1 MAQIEEE
8 HKIIHLEIKYT
19 SEIHKDVPI
28 DLNGTVLKFQE
39 TLHEILK
46 VPIEKQKIMIKGSL
60 LKKDQDLSKLN
71 LKNGQQ
77 IMVMGARDE
86 HLINLNQKKK
96 LFEDDLT
103 PEQKAILLKQKA
115 GIVLPIG
122 LVNLG
127 NTCYMNA
134 SIQILR
140 RVNELNEYIKNNKKQ
155 GQGLSVK
162 LFNALQDVFQKLEL
176 KGEPFQPNHFL
187 SIFFQLYPDFGQKEN
202 QIAYKQQDADECF
215 QNILQTIEPLTSYE
229 NEEGQQRNLIKDL
242 FEIELKSTIENQDIP
257 DEPKKVSI
265 EKGKKLMC
273 IIDNQSKPVNTLL
286 EGITVSLEAQ
296 IEKISETDQQTHLY
310 KKTSRI
316 SKLPSYL
323 LCQMV
328 RFYWKQGVQGKE
340 GVKAKILRNVA
351 FPKILDLFDFCAPE
365 LQEQLHAGRE
375 YEKKKLLEMAA
386 KETDELEQFKKDLEA
401 SGKIVPDDTR
411 EIYKLFKAKK
421 QQEEIQNHDDQLYR
435 KHGFGLVTGNYEL
448 IGVLTHTGREAD
460 SGHYMAWVHHSGEDW
475 IWYDDEKTSDRKIEH
490 ILDLRGGGDWHMGYY
505 LLYRRLEIE

>member
-8 HKIIHLEIKYT
+8 HKLIQLEIKYT
-19 SEIHKDVPI
+19 TEIHKNVPI

-39 TLHEILK
+39 TLQELLK
-46 VPIEKQKIMIKGSL
+46 VPIQKQKIMIKGSL
-60 LKKDQDLSKLN
+60 LKQDQDLSKLN

-77 IMVMGARDE
+77 IMVMGAREE
-86 HLINLNQKKK
+86 HLLNLKQGKKI
-96 LFEDDLT
+96 FEEDLT

-122 LVNLG
+122 LVNQG

-140 RVNELNEYIKNNKKQ
+140 RVNELNEYVKNNAKQ
-155 GQGLSVK
+155 GQGPSVK
-162 LFNALQDVFQKLEL
+162 LFNALSDVFQQLER
-176 KGEPFQPNHFL
+176 KGESFKPFNFL
-187 SIFFQLYPDFGQKEN
+187 SILFQLYPGFAQREN
-202 QIAYKQQDADECF
+202 HMSFKQQDADECF
-215 QNILQTIEPLTSYE
+215 QNILQTIEPLTTYE
-229 NEEGQQRNLIKDL
+229 NEEGQQKNLVKEL
-242 FEIELKSTIENQDIP
+242 FEIELKSTIENQDLP

-273 IIDNQSKPVNTLL
+273 IIDNQSRPVNTLI
-286 EGITVSLEAQ
+286 EGITVSLEEQ
-296 IEKISETDQQTHLY
+296 LQKISEIDQQTHIY
-310 KKTSRI
+310 KKTQKI
-316 SKLPSYL
+316 FKLPSYL

-328 RFYWKQGVQGKE
+328 RFFWKQGVQGKE

-351 FPKILDLFDFCAPE
+351 FPKTLDLFDFCAPE
-365 LQEQLHAGRE
+365 LQEQLLAGRE

-401 SGKIVPDDTR
+401 SGKMIPDDTR

-421 QQEEIQNHDDQLYR
+421 QQEEIKNHDDQLYR
-435 KHGFGLVTGNYEL
+435 KHGLGLVTGNYQL

-460 SGHYMAWVHHSGEDW
+460 SGHYMAWVHHSGDNW
-475 IWYDDEKTSDRKIEH
+475 ILYDDEKTFEKKIEQ
-490 ILDLRGGGDWHMGYY
+490 IMELRGGGDWHMGYY